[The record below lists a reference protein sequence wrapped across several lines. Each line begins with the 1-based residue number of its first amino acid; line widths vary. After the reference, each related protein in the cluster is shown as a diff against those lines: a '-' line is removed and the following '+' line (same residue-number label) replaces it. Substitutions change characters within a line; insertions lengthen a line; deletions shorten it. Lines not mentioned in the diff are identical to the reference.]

1 MVPYLVPSGAGIVL
15 SQSKF
20 KLSSSMIVH
29 VTDWS
34 CLGMVPPS
42 QAPAPEVP
50 WFVFSQ

>member
-20 KLSSSMIVH
+20 KLSFSVH